1 MSACMAACSS
11 LRLQPVATAAVA
23 VAAAATR
30 HARGV
35 PLVRG
40 SASAAA
46 GGGSSAAPLV
56 PHFVSGAVRVPTLPP
71 SASWTPVTDPATGAV
86 IGRVPPEAAAKDVAA
101 AVDAAAAAFPAWQ
114 DTPLAHRSRVV
125 ARWAAAVSVA
135 APDLAADVVRETGK
149 TLADA
154 EGDVTRGLEVLEYAA
169 AAPALLTGTTFPGSR
184 RGGAVDMSQRLLPLG
199 TVLGITPFN
208 FPVMIPLW
216 VAPLA
221 LVAGNTVLLKPPP
234 ATPSAAVRLAAL
246 ATEAGVP
253 PGAIGVVQGGAATAA
268 SLIAAPP
275 VRAVSFV
282 GSTPAGRAVYAA
294 AAAAGVRAQANLGAK
309 NHGVVA
315 PDADVDAAAAA
326 LTGAAFGA
334 SGQRCMA
341 LSVAVVV
348 GGPQRVA
355 AVVDAVVART
365 AALRLGAGNS
375 GGEVGP
381 LISADAV
388 ARVRTLV
395 AGAAAEGATV
405 VLDGTVV
412 DAAAEGVHP
421 GGFWL
426 RPSIVTDV
434 TPGMA
439 IYEQEVFGPVLCFV
453 AVPTMDAAAELVR
466 ASPYGNGTAVFT
478 TSAAVARRYAAACGV
493 GQVGVNVPIPVP
505 APALGFTGGGGS
517 ALGDLPFYGRTGLQF
532 YTRPQTVVER
542 WPEQGS
548 GGAGR
553 GEVTTSMT
561 PASGVAARSGG

>member
-1 MSACMAACSS
+1 MATLSS
-11 LRLQPVATAAVA
+11 LRLRP
-23 VAAAATR
+23 VAAAAAAAAR
-30 HARGV
+30 HARGA
-35 PLVRG
+35 PTVRG
-40 SASAAA
+40 VASAAA
-46 GGGSSAAPLV
+46 RGGGAAAPVV
-56 PHFVSGAVRVPTLPP
+56 PHYISGATWAPSNPP
-71 SASWTPVTDPATGAV
+71 STSWVPVTDPATGAV
-86 IGRVPPEAAAKDVAA
+86 VGQVPPEAAAKDVGA
-101 AVDAAAAAFPAWQ
+101 AVDAAASAFPAWR
-114 DTPLAHRSRVV
+114 DTPLAERSRVV
-125 ARWAAAVSVA
+125 ARWAAAVSAA

-149 TLADA
+149 TAADA
-154 EGDVTRGLEVLEYAA
+154 AGDVTRGLEVLEYAA
-169 AAPALLTGTTFPGSR
+169 AAPTLLTGNTLPGGR
-184 RGGAVDMSQRLLPLG
+184 RAGAVDMSQRPLPLG
-199 TVLGITPFN
+199 SVLGITPFN

-253 PGAIGVVQGGAATAA
+253 PGALGVVQGGAETAA
-268 SLIAAPP
+268 ALIAAPP

-348 GGPQRVA
+348 GDAEREA
-355 AVVDAVVART
+355 AVVDALVARA
-365 AALRLGAGNS
+365 AALRLGAGDS

-381 LISADAV
+381 LISAASVD
-388 ARVRTLV
+388 RVRALV
-395 AGAAAEGATV
+395 VGAAAEGATIA
-405 VLDGTVV
+405 LDGTVV

-421 GGFWL
+421 GGYWL
-426 RPSIVTDV
+426 RPSVVTGV
-434 TPGMA
+434 HPGMT
-439 IYEQEVFGPVLCFV
+439 IYEQEVFGPVLCV
-453 AVPTMDAAAELVR
+453 VTVPTMDAAADLVR

-478 TSAAVARRYAAACGV
+478 TSAAVARRYTAACEV

-517 ALGDLPFYGRTGLQF
+517 ALGDLPFYGPTGFQF
-532 YTRPQTVVER
+532 YTRLQTVVER
-542 WPEQGS
+542 WPER
-548 GGAGR
+548 GGAAAG
-553 GEVTTSMT
+553 GGKVTTSMT
-561 PASGVAARSGG
+561 PASGITAGSGG

>member
-1 MSACMAACSS
+1 MSVSMAARSS
-11 LRLQPVATAAVA
+11 LRLRRVASAAA
-23 VAAAATR
+23 AAAGRPARGAPPLRGVAAAA
-30 HARGV
+30 V
-35 PLVRG
+35 
-40 SASAAA
+40 
-46 GGGSSAAPLV
+46 GGGGPAPPLV
-56 PHFVSGAVRVPTLPP
+56 PHYVSGAARAPTNPLSTP
-71 SASWTPVTDPATGAV
+71 WTPVTNPATGAV
-86 IGRVPPEAAAKDVAA
+86 VGRVPPEAAAKDVAA
-101 AVDAAAAAFPAWQ
+101 AVDAAAAAFPAWR
-114 DTPLAHRSRVV
+114 DTSLADRSRVV
-125 ARWAAAVSVA
+125 ARWAAAVAAA

-149 TLADA
+149 TAADA
-154 EGDVTRGLEVLEYAA
+154 AGDVARGLEVLEYAA
-169 AAPALLTGTTFPGSR
+169 AAPALLTGTTVPGGR
-184 RGGAVDMSQRLLPLG
+184 RPGAVDMAQRPLPLG

-253 PGAIGVVQGGAATAA
+253 PGALGVVQGGAETAA
-268 SLIAAPP
+268 ALIAAPP

-348 GGPQRVA
+348 GDAPRVA
-355 AVVDAVVART
+355 AVVDAVVGRA
-365 AALRLGAGNS
+365 AALRLGAGES

-381 LISADAV
+381 LISAASV
-388 ARVRTLV
+388 ERVRSLV
-395 AGAAAEGATV
+395 AGAAAQGATV
-405 VLDGTVV
+405 ALDGTAV
-412 DAAAEGVHP
+412 DAAAEGVDA
-421 GGFWL
+421 GGYWL
-426 RPSIVTDV
+426 RPSVVTGV

-439 IYEQEVFGPVLCFV
+439 IYEQEVFGPVLCVV

-478 TSAAVARRYAAACGV
+478 TSAAVARRYTDACGV

-517 ALGDLPFYGRTGLQF
+517 ALGDLPFYGPTGLQF
-532 YTRPQTVVER
+532 YTRPQTVVQR
-542 WPEQGS
+542 WPEPADGAAG
-548 GGAGR
+548 GGA
-553 GEVTTSMT
+553 VTTSMT
-561 PASGVAARSGG
+561 PASGVAAGSRG